1 MKEYA
6 AFIAS
11 RNVKLGSAGKLAAI
25 RESLATPG
33 IGHCTAMGRRPMRA

>member
-11 RNVKLGSAGKLAAI
+11 RNVKLGSAGQLAAV
-25 RESLATPG
+25 RESLAVP
-33 IGHCTAMGRRPMRA
+33 A